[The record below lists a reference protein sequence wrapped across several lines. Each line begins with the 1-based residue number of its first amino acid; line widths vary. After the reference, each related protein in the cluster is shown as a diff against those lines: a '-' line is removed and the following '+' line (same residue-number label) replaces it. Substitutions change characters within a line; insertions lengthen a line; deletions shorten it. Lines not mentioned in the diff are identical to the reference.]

1 MPGRRICR
9 KVTEVL
15 HIKLTPGS
23 LKTPAVGERIF
34 RWARP
39 LSCQRPREVFPQK
52 FEPVPVSRCKLLPTE
67 EYTHRH
73 VPTGHKPTDHRMRA
87 NRHKIAINI
96 ALTRNHTPATHS

>member
-1 MPGRRICR
+1 MKMQDVR
-9 KVTEVL
+9 
-15 HIKLTPGS
+15 
-23 LKTPAVGERIF
+23 ERIF

-73 VPTGHKPTDHRMRA
+73 VPTGHKLTDASMKGK
-87 NRHKIAINI
+87 RHESAMNIAIRGNN
-96 ALTRNHTPATHS
+96 TRGSHIEAMNPAGAISHRCTS

>member
-1 MPGRRICR
+1 M
-9 KVTEVL
+9 
-15 HIKLTPGS
+15 
-23 LKTPAVGERIF
+23 LKTRAVGERIF

-73 VPTGHKPTDHRMRA
+73 VPTGHKPTDASMRG
-87 NRHKIAINI
+87 NRHETAMTIPIRGHDTLASRTY
-96 ALTRNHTPATHS
+96 ALNPASHISPPSP